1 MMRDIME
8 QVRREELR
16 RKRRDLENPSN
27 KETISMKSLSKD
39 ELKALMNAQN
49 PPCISLFMPT
59 YRVGT
64 EIQQN
69 QIRFRN
75 LLRQAEEELLANG
88 LRVSEVKK
96 LLEPAQGLLGNVIF
110 WRQQSDGLAVFL
122 SVDVFSYYRLPI
134 NFDEL
139 IVVAERFHVK
149 PLLPVLSGEGR
160 FYILTLSQKG
170 SHLYEGTKQSIREI
184 ELEAIPKNLAEALQ
198 YDDLEKQIRFHRG
211 TARGGERGSMLSGGG
226 AELDDAKENILKY
239 FRQIDKGLHDLMKD
253 ERIPLVLAGVDYL
266 FPIYREANTYPHLM
280 DAGITGNPKGISA
293 EQLHKQALEIV
304 KPYFQKSEQDAI
316 AQYRQSSGTG
326 LTSNDIKEIVP
337 AAYHGRIASLF
348 ITTGHQQ
355 WGFFNQEQNKLE
367 LHGKMK
373 PGSEGLLD
381 FSAIQTLLNGGI
393 VFSLPLEKM
402 PDDAPIAAVFRY

>member
-1 MMRDIME
+1 
-8 QVRREELR
+8 
-16 RKRRDLENPSN
+16 
-27 KETISMKSLSKD
+27 MKSLSKD
-39 ELKALMNAQN
+39 EMKALMNTQN

-59 YRVGT
+59 YRTGA

-69 QIRFRN
+69 QIRLRN
-75 LLRQAEEELLANG
+75 LLRQAEEELIAKG
-88 LRVSEVKK
+88 LRASEVKK
-96 LLEPAQGLLGNVIF
+96 LLEPVQGLLGNVIF

-122 SVDVFSYYRLPI
+122 SGDVFNYYCLPI
-134 NFDEL
+134 HFDEFL
-139 IVVAERFHVK
+139 VVAERFHVK

-160 FYILTLSQKG
+160 FFILTLSQKG

-184 ELEAIPKNLAEALQ
+184 ELEAIPKSLAEALQ

-239 FRQIDKGLHDLMKD
+239 FRQIDKGLHALMK
-253 ERIPLVLAGVDYL
+253 EEKIPLVLAGVDYL

-280 DAGITGNPKGISA
+280 DEGITGNPKGIST
-293 EQLHKQALEIV
+293 EQLHKQSLDIV
-304 KPYFQKSEQDAI
+304 QPHFLKAEQDAL

-348 ITTGHQQ
+348 VTTGHQQ
-355 WGFFNQEQNKLE
+355 WGVFNQERNEVE
-367 LHGKMK
+367 LHGKITQ
-373 PGSEGLLD
+373 GSEGLLD
-381 FSAIQTLLNGGI
+381 FSAIQTFLNGGT
-393 VFSLPLEKM
+393 VFSLPSEKM
-402 PDDAPIAAVFRY
+402 PDAASIAAVFRY

>member
-1 MMRDIME
+1 
-8 QVRREELR
+8 
-16 RKRRDLENPSN
+16 
-27 KETISMKSLSKD
+27 MKSLSKD
-39 ELKALMNAQN
+39 EMKALMSTQN

-59 YRVGT
+59 YRAGV

-69 QIRFRN
+69 QIRLRN
-75 LLRQAEEELLANG
+75 LLRHAEEELLAKG
-88 LRVSEVKK
+88 LRASEVKK
-96 LLEPAQGLLGNVIF
+96 LLEPVQGLLGNVIF

-122 SVDVFSYYRLPI
+122 SVDVFNYYCLPI
-134 NFDEL
+134 HFDEFL
-139 IVVAERFHVK
+139 VVAERFHVK

-160 FYILTLSQKG
+160 FFILTLSQKG
-170 SHLYEGTKQSIREI
+170 SYLYEGTKQSIRKI
-184 ELEAIPKNLAEALQ
+184 ELEAIPKSLAEALQ

-239 FRQIDKGLHDLMKD
+239 FRQIDKGLHALLK
-253 ERIPLVLAGVDYL
+253 EEKIPLVLAGVDYL

-280 DAGITGNPKGISA
+280 DEGITGNPKGLST
-293 EQLHKQALEIV
+293 EQLHKQTLEV
-304 KPYFQKSEQDAI
+304 VRPYFLKAEQDAI

-337 AAYHGRIASLF
+337 AAYHGRISSLF
-348 ITTGHQQ
+348 VTTGHQQ
-355 WGFFNQEQNKLE
+355 WGFFNQERNELE

-373 PGSEGLLD
+373 QGSEGLGD
-381 FSAIQTLLNGGI
+381 FSAIQTLLNGGT
-393 VFSLPLEKM
+393 VFSLPSEKM